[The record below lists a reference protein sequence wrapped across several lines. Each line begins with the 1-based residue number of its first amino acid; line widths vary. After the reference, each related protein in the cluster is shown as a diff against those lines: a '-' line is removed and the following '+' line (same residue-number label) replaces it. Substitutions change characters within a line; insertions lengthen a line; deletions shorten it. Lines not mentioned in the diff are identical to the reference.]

1 MSKSFWTLLRGA
13 VHAAEQDAIDRSA
26 LLILDQHIRD
36 AAAGIERAK
45 RALAVAIAQDEA
57 EGRRLDST
65 LARIADLE
73 ERTTAALAAGR
84 EELATEAAEA
94 IAMMEADRD
103 AIREARA
110 LFAREIARLRRD
122 VAGASHRLNEL
133 ERGRRIAHAA
143 EAVRRLRSGGV
154 LPDHGATGLAEAE
167 ATLRRLRERQAE
179 EAAADAAF
187 QTLDAGTAGNSIAD
201 RLEAEGFGRRTRPTA
216 ASVLERLRQ
225 RKPEPA
231 KPEPAPTKPE
241 PSATTVHPCRQP
253 GACVMNPQAAQHT
266 HTSSWV
272 TFTYATFI
280 GSVLMVGCRHRA
292 DAGRHLGQGL
302 FRHGHRHDHPVLHH
316 HDQDHPRRPRKR
328 QAREPDRGRQ
338 GRTPA

>member
-73 ERTTAALAAGR
+73 ERATAALAAGR

-110 LFAREIARLRRD
+110 LFAKEIARLRRD

-154 LPDHGATGLAEAE
+154 LPDHGAIGSRRGRGHAAAAARTPGRGGRGR
-167 ATLRRLRERQAE
+167 RRLP
-179 EAAADAAF
+179 DA
-187 QTLDAGTAGNSIAD
+187 
-201 RLEAEGFGRRTRPTA
+201 R
-216 ASVLERLRQ
+216 
-225 RKPEPA
+225 
-231 KPEPAPTKPE
+231 
-241 PSATTVHPCRQP
+241 
-253 GACVMNPQAAQHT
+253 
-266 HTSSWV
+266 
-272 TFTYATFI
+272 
-280 GSVLMVGCRHRA
+280 CRHRRKL
-292 DAGRHLGQGL
+292 D
-302 FRHGHRHDHPVLHH
+302 
-316 HDQDHPRRPRKR
+316 RRP
-328 QAREPDRGRQ
+328 ARGR
-338 GRTPA
+338 RFRPPNPADRSLGAGASAPAQT

>member
-57 EGRRLDST
+57 EGKRLDST

-73 ERTTAALAAGR
+73 ERAAAALAAGR

-103 AIREARA
+103 AIREARS
-110 LFAREIARLRRD
+110 LFAREISRLRRD
-122 VAGASHRLNEL
+122 VAGASHRLGEL

-179 EAAADAAF
+179 EAAADAAL
-187 QTLDAGTAGNSIAD
+187 QTLDVGTAGTSIAD

-216 ASVLERLRQ
+216 AAVLERLRQ
-225 RKPEPA
+225 RQTQAQGQAEAAARPEATRPEATRPESTTSIPVNPEPV
-231 KPEPAPTKPE
+231 
-241 PSATTVHPCRQP
+241 S
-253 GACVMNPQAAQHT
+253 
-266 HTSSWV
+266 
-272 TFTYATFI
+272 
-280 GSVLMVGCRHRA
+280 
-292 DAGRHLGQGL
+292 
-302 FRHGHRHDHPVLHH
+302 
-316 HDQDHPRRPRKR
+316 
-328 QAREPDRGRQ
+328 
-338 GRTPA
+338 